1 VYEGAEPHR
10 VHVRNSRKLKDH
22 VFFLAELGE
31 AILELRD
38 GEVLEVAHHVAYD
51 TVLGLVTFHP
61 HVGSFVV
68 TARQEV
74 PSHR

>member
-1 VYEGAEPHR
+1 
-10 VHVRNSRKLKDH
+10 VRNSRKLKDH
-22 VFFLAELGE
+22 VFFFAELGE

-38 GEVLEVAHHVAYD
+38 GEVFEVAHDVAHD